1 MFWSERKLAK
11 SREWFN
17 RTLKIEPDLGDT
29 WAYFYKFEL
38 MHGDAVSIIEKK
50 CIPQPPYITIARNL
64 SKNSHL
70 YPNKICIDYIE
81 KMTIYTILFGYNTF
95 GVHL

>member
-1 MFWSERKLAK
+1 MIFSCFDSYTICSYRMFWSERKLAK

-38 MHGDAVSIIEKK
+38 MHGDGVSIIEKK
-50 CIPQPPYITIARNL
+50 YIP
-64 SKNSHL
+64 
-70 YPNKICIDYIE
+70 
-81 KMTIYTILFGYNTF
+81 
-95 GVHL
+95 